1 MIYLSQF
8 FKRFLNLFNYT
19 ILFQMQPARN
29 CTATAEE
36 DIENVDFIFLQI
48 VAPLIFFTFILYPR
62 HGQTFQLN
70 DYLGLALQLIN
81 IFDIMGMV
89 SDLKFINDYGGV
101 WLAVYYMSVGT
112 AILLITFPVK
122 INSDDLS
129 WSNKLESK
137 PNGVTTN
144 LLSNHNHTVTQFV
157 NNGYGSLNNPEIG
170 TSTDLVNL
178 ENSQRASKLRK
189 QQREDLIKIL
199 KVSFTLVFID
209 IMFASMRFK
218 IMIAENSVGHGFNL
232 VVKNII
238 LASLH
243 TSYLVR
249 MLRIYVFTEKKLRY
263 ILRKLQLSNTI

>member
-1 MIYLSQF
+1 
-8 FKRFLNLFNYT
+8 
-19 ILFQMQPARN
+19 MQPAKN
-29 CTATAEE
+29 CTTTTEE
-36 DIENVDFIFLQI
+36 DIENADFIFLQI
-48 VAPLIFFTFILYPR
+48 AAPLIFFTFILYPR

-89 SDLKFINDYGGV
+89 SGLNFINDYGGA
-101 WLAVYYMSVGT
+101 WLAVYYVSIGT
-112 AILLITFPVK
+112 AILLIAFPVK
-122 INSDDLS
+122 ISSDDIK

-137 PNGVTTN
+137 LNGETTN
-144 LLSNHNHTVTQFV
+144 LLSNHNHTVAQFI

-178 ENSQRASKLRK
+178 ENSQRASNLSK

-218 IMIAENSVGHGFNL
+218 IMVAENSVGYWFNL
-232 VVKNII
+232 MVKNII

-243 TSYLVR
+243 ASYLLR
-249 MLRIYVFTEKKLRY
+249 MLRIYVLTEKKLRSV
-263 ILRKLQLSNTI
+263 LRKLQLSSRS

>member
-1 MIYLSQF
+1 
-8 FKRFLNLFNYT
+8 
-19 ILFQMQPARN
+19 MQPAKN
-29 CTATAEE
+29 CTTTTEE
-36 DIENVDFIFLQI
+36 DIENADFIFLQI
-48 VAPLIFFTFILYPR
+48 AAPLIFFTFILYPR

-89 SDLKFINDYGGV
+89 SGLKFINDYGGA
-101 WLAVYYMSVGT
+101 WLAVYYVSVGT
-112 AILLITFPVK
+112 AILLIAFPVK
-122 INSDDLS
+122 ISSDDIK

-137 PNGVTTN
+137 LNGGTAN

-178 ENSQRASKLRK
+178 ENSQRASNLSK

-199 KVSFTLVFID
+199 KVSLTLVFIE

-218 IMIAENSVGHGFNL
+218 IMVAENSVGHGFNL
-232 VVKNII
+232 MVKNII

-249 MLRIYVFTEKKLRY
+249 MLRIYVFTEKKLRSV
-263 ILRKLQLSNTI
+263 LRKLQPSSRS